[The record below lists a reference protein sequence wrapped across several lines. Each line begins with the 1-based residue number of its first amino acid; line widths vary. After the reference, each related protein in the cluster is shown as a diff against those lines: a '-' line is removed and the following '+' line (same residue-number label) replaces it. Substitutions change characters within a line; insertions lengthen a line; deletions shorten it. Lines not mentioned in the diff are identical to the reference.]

1 MTEDNPPTMRRPKTA
16 SVPPRILLGPGPSMV
31 NTRVLRAM
39 MENMIGYLDPD
50 YVLMLEDVSDLLKHV
65 FKTEDAT
72 TMAISGTGS
81 SGMEAGLSS
90 ILEPG
95 DTVIVC
101 IYGFFGERMV
111 DMATRVG
118 ANVVALRSEWGG
130 PFPEEMLQKALNEH
144 SDVKLVA
151 AVHAETST
159 GVKQPLEEMSRIA
172 KEHDA
177 LFMVD
182 AVTSLGGNEVAFDDW
197 DIDYCYSATQKC
209 LGCPPGLS
217 PVAVSQRA
225 MESIRSRKTPPASW
239 YLDLNLNANYWYEP
253 RVYHHTSPVSMVLA
267 LREGIQIVMEEG
279 LQERFARHERNAEA
293 LRSGLEALGLELVPP
308 DGYRLAQV
316 TPVWIPEG
324 VDDAEVRAK
333 LLSDYNIEIGKGL
346 GKFDGRVWR
355 FGLMGESSRA
365 DYVLLVLSA
374 LESIL
379 PAAGYEVAPGAA
391 VAAASKTLSSPA

>member
-1 MTEDNPPTMRRPKTA
+1 MTADNPPTMRRPETA

-50 YVLMLEDVSDLLKHV
+50 YVLMLEDVSDLLKRV
-65 FKTEDAT
+65 FQTEDAT
-72 TMAISGTGS
+72 TMALSGTGS

-95 DTVIVC
+95 DTVVVC

-118 ANVVALRSEWGG
+118 ANVVPLRSEWGA
-130 PFPEEMLQKALNEH
+130 PFPEEMLQTALNER

-151 AVHAETST
+151 AIHAETST
-159 GVKQPLEEMSRIA
+159 GVRQPLEGMSRLA

-182 AVTSLGGNEVAFDDW
+182 AVTSLGGNEVVFDDW

-239 YLDLNLNANYWYEP
+239 YLDLNLNANYWYDP

-267 LREGIQIVMEEG
+267 LREGLRIVLEEG
-279 LQERFARHERNAEA
+279 LQNRFARHERNAAA
-293 LRSGLEALGLELVPP
+293 LRAGLESLGLELVPP

-316 TPVWIPEG
+316 TSAWIPEG
-324 VDDAEVRAK
+324 VVDAQVRAR
-333 LLSDYNIEIGKGL
+333 LLSEYNIEIGKGL
-346 GKFDGRVWR
+346 GRFDGRVWR
-355 FGLMGESSRA
+355 FGLMGESSKA
-365 DYVLLVLSA
+365 DYVLLALSA

-379 PAAGYEVAPGAA
+379 PSAGYEVAPGVA
-391 VAAASKTLSSPA
+391 VSAASKALSSPA

>member
-1 MTEDNPPTMRRPKTA
+1 MTEDNPPAMRRLETA

-50 YVLMLEDVSDLLKHV
+50 YVLMLEDVSDLLRHV

-118 ANVVALRSEWGG
+118 ANVVPLRSEWGG
-130 PFPEEMLQKALNEH
+130 PFPEEILEKALNEH

-159 GVKQPLEEMSRIA
+159 GVKQPLKEMSRLA
-172 KEHDA
+172 REHGA

-182 AVTSLGGNEVAFDDW
+182 AVTSLGGNEVAFDNW

-225 MESIRSRKTPPASW
+225 MESIRSRKTQPASW

-267 LREGIQIVMEEG
+267 LREGLRIVLEEG
-279 LQERFARHERNAEA
+279 LQDRFTRHERNAEA
-293 LRSGLEALGLELVPP
+293 LRSGLESLGLEIVSP

-324 VDDAEVRAK
+324 VNDAEVRAR
-333 LLSDYNIEIGKGL
+333 LLSHYNIEIGKGL
-346 GKFDGRVWR
+346 GRFDGRVWR

-379 PAAGYEVAPGAA
+379 PAAGYEIAPGAA
-391 VAAASKTLSSPA
+391 VSAASKALASSA

>member
-1 MTEDNPPTMRRPKTA
+1 MTEDNPPTMRRPQTA

-50 YVLMLEDVSDLLKHV
+50 YVLMLEDVSDLLKRV
-65 FKTEDAT
+65 FQTEDAT

-118 ANVVALRSEWGG
+118 ANVVPLRSEWGG
-130 PFPEEMLQKALNEH
+130 PFPEEMLQKALNER
-144 SDVKLVA
+144 SDVKLVSV
-151 AVHAETST
+151 VHAETST
-159 GVKQPLEEMSRIA
+159 GVRQPLEGMSRLA

-182 AVTSLGGNEVAFDDW
+182 AVTSLGGNDVAFDNW

-217 PVAVSQRA
+217 PVSVSERA
-225 MESIRSRKTPPASW
+225 MESIRSRKTQPASW
-239 YLDLNLNANYWYEP
+239 YLDLSLNANYWYDP

-267 LREGIQIVMEEG
+267 LREGLRIVLEEG
-279 LQERFARHERNAEA
+279 LQDRFARHERNAAA

-324 VDDAEVRAK
+324 VDDAEVRAE

-346 GKFDGRVWR
+346 GRFDGRVWR

-365 DYVLLVLSA
+365 DYVLLALSA

-391 VAAASKTLSSPA
+391 VAAASKALSSPA